1 MKLLLDTH
9 TFLWFLDD
17 SPQLS
22 QKGKALLEADNEL
35 LLSIAS
41 LWEIAIKLRL
51 GKLTVAV
58 PIEMLMTQQLT
69 QNDIEIL
76 PITVVPLIVVSTL
89 PLHHRDPFDRLLIA
103 QAMLEQTPIV
113 SADPAF
119 DGIFSI
125 NRGKT
130 TNSQNPSQ
138 GFQ

>member
-9 TFLWFLDD
+9 TFLWFIDD

-22 QKGKALLEADNEL
+22 QKGKTLLEADNEL

-58 PIEMLMTQQLT
+58 PIEVLMTQQLT
-69 QNDIEIL
+69 QNDIALL
-76 PITVVPLIVVSTL
+76 PITVAPLMIVSTL

-103 QAMLEQTPIV
+103 QAMVEQMPIV

-119 DGIFSI
+119 DAYPVQ
-125 NRGKT
+125 RLW
-130 TNSQNPSQ
+130 
-138 GFQ
+138 

>member
-9 TFLWFLDD
+9 TFLWFIDD

-22 QKGKALLEADNEL
+22 QKGKTLLEADNEL

-51 GKLTVAV
+51 SKLTVAMPV
-58 PIEMLMTQQLT
+58 EVLMTQQLT
-69 QNDIEIL
+69 QNDIALL
-76 PITVVPLIVVSTL
+76 PITVAPLMIVSTL

-103 QAMLEQTPIV
+103 QAMVEQMPIV

-119 DGIFSI
+119 DAYPVQ
-125 NRGKT
+125 RLW
-130 TNSQNPSQ
+130 
-138 GFQ
+138 

>member
-22 QKGKALLEADNEL
+22 QKGKALLEADNAL

-58 PIEMLMTQQLT
+58 PIEVLMTQQFT
-69 QNDIEIL
+69 QNDIELL
-76 PITVVPLIVVSTL
+76 PITVAPLLVVSTL

-103 QAMLEQTPIV
+103 QAMVEQMPIV

-119 DGIFSI
+119 DAYPVQ
-125 NRGKT
+125 RLW
-130 TNSQNPSQ
+130 
-138 GFQ
+138 

>member
-9 TFLWFLDD
+9 TFLWFIDD

-22 QKGKALLEADNEL
+22 QKGETLLEADNEL

-51 GKLTVAV
+51 SKLTVAMPV
-58 PIEMLMTQQLT
+58 EVLMTQQLT
-69 QNDIEIL
+69 QNDIALL
-76 PITVVPLIVVSTL
+76 PITVAPLMIVSTL

-103 QAMLEQTPIV
+103 QAMVEQMPIV

-119 DGIFSI
+119 DAYPVQ
-125 NRGKT
+125 RLW
-130 TNSQNPSQ
+130 
-138 GFQ
+138 

>member
-22 QKGKALLEADNEL
+22 QKGKALLEADNEV

-58 PIEMLMTQQLT
+58 PIEVLMTQQLI
-69 QNDIEIL
+69 QNDIELL
-76 PITVVPLIVVSTL
+76 PITVAPLIVVSTL

-103 QAMLEQTPIV
+103 QAMVQQMPIV

-119 DGIFSI
+119 DAYPVQ
-125 NRGKT
+125 RLW
-130 TNSQNPSQ
+130 
-138 GFQ
+138 